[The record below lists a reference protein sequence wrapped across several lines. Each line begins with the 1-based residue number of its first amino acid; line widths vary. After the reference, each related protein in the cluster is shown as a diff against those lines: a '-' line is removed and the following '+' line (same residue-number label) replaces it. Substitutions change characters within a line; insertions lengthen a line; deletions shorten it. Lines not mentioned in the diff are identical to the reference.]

1 MRITK
6 QKLFRMLVRFTV
18 NFLHRE
24 SRPLPPIL

>member
-1 MRITK
+1 VRITK
-6 QKLFRMLVRFTV
+6 PKLFRMSVRFTV